1 MAGTKAI
8 SKPGSK
14 PRSKLR
20 PGKNVSLNV
29 AKAIRNLESA
39 KKGHSEVLDSYDTLE
54 QKYDDALKNMTYAEK
69 RKNLIKTVEER
80 ADELDRQNKQ
90 REKDIGASK
99 LTVQTLK
106 YMAAD
111 SLTFIRLCD
120 RWNRGEPGVKTSK
133 KVFEE
138 LMAAEKIELDGTM
151 TEAWRNRPVGCEGI
165 RSALLHYSKQFV
177 DIKKTKGSEFLV
189 PGDRPLINIDQEKA
203 AVDPVAMTVMTKLE
217 SITRALKKL
226 DEAKSESKLN
236 DYFPGCFGFCRRQ
249 QATQELRNIEFHRG
263 GKMNEEEMYSRF
275 PDLIPL
281 PKAKAQAPDLEPGP
295 SSVRPP
301 SPSLVDYKK
310 LEAAEREVQR
320 LKMLND
326 QEEDEDDDDDEED
339 DGGYE
344 GEQGDLFR
352 QVFGGDGEGEETASE
367 AEPMEEAEPAEE
379 PAEEPEPSVDAAQ
392 SDSENE
398 TTSEDSNW
406 KHDDVDMMFAE
417 AMAAREA

>member
-1 MAGTKAI
+1 MAVTKAI
-8 SKPGSK
+8 SK

-39 KKGHSEVLDSYDTLE
+39 KKGHSEALDSYDTLE

-80 ADELDRQNKQ
+80 AEELDRQNKQ

-111 SLTFIRLCD
+111 PLTFIRLCD

-151 TEAWRNRPVGCEGI
+151 TEAWRNRPVGCESM

-177 DIKKTKGSEFLV
+177 DIKKAKGSDFLV
-189 PGDRPLINIDQEKA
+189 PGDRPIIKIDQEKA
-203 AVDPVAMTVMTKLE
+203 AGNLVAMTVMTKLE
-217 SITRALKKL
+217 CITRALKKL
-226 DEAKSESKLN
+226 DDAKVESKLD
-236 DYFPGCFGFCRRQ
+236 DYFPGCFGLCRRQ
-249 QATQELRNIEFHRG
+249 QATEEVRKIEFHRG
-263 GKMNEEEMYSRF
+263 GKMDEEEMYSRF
-275 PDLIPL
+275 PELIPL
-281 PKAKAQAPDLEPGP
+281 PKSKPPAPDLEPGP

-326 QEEDEDDDDDEED
+326 QEEDEDEEED
-339 DGGYE
+339 VDEDGGYE

-352 QVFGGDGEGEETASE
+352 QVFGGDGEEGEEGGEAESEAESE
-367 AEPMEEAEPAEE
+367 AEPMEGAAPAAEPEAEA
-379 PAEEPEPSVDAAQ
+379 DAAR
-392 SDSENE
+392 SDSEQE
-398 TTSEDSNW
+398 STSEDSTW

-417 AMAAREA
+417 AMAARGE